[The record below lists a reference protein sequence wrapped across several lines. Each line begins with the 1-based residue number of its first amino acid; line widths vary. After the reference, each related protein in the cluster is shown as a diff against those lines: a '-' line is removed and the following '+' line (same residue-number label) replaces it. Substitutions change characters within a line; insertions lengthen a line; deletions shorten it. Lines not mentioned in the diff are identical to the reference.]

1 MLKLFRKIR
10 RKLIDERKLRRYLIY
25 AFGEIILVVVGILIA
40 LQVNNLNE
48 DRKTR
53 IVEVQIL
60 KDLIIGIE
68 DDIGSI
74 NYNIERHGEA
84 INSCNVL
91 LDIFNKNL
99 GYNDSLSRHFAA
111 IHYYTQFMNNKG
123 AYESIK
129 SKGFETISNKEL
141 RFNIINLY
149 EKWYPIIQKNDN
161 DLTNDILHIKRNFN
175 QTHFDK
181 FQLFQVTSEAFVYKG
196 EMIPNNINELQNNV
210 EYKYFLNSL
219 LSSHSAVLSLYKL
232 IEEMADEIIYKS
244 SVEIK
249 ELND

>member
-10 RKLIDERKLRRYLIY
+10 RKLIDERDLRRYLIY
-25 AFGEIILVVVGILIA
+25 AFGEIILVVAGILIA
-40 LQVNNLNE
+40 VQLNNLNE
-48 DRKTR
+48 DRKIRT
-53 IVEVQIL
+53 VEVQIL

-68 DDIGSI
+68 DDIASI
-74 NYNIERHGEA
+74 NYGIDKHSEA
-84 INSCNVL
+84 INSCKVL
-91 LDIFNKNL
+91 LDIFNKNI
-99 GYNDSLSRHFAA
+99 GYDDSLSHHFAA
-111 IHYYTQFMNNKG
+111 THYYTVFMNNKG
-123 AYESIK
+123 AYESLK

-141 RFNIINLY
+141 RFKIINLY
-149 EKWYPIIQKNDN
+149 EKWYPMIQKNDN

-181 FQLFQVTSEAFVYKG
+181 FQLFQVKAKGFVYKG

-219 LSSHSAVLSLYKL
+219 LASHSAVLSLYKL
-232 IEEMADEIIYKS
+232 IKEMADEIIYKS

>member
-1 MLKLFRKIR
+1 MLKLFRRIR
-10 RKLIDERKLRRYLIY
+10 RKLLDEGKLRRYLIY
-25 AFGEIILVVVGILIA
+25 AFGEILLVVIGILIA
-40 LQVNNLNE
+40 LHINNLNE

-53 IVEVQIL
+53 TVEEQIL

-74 NYNIERHGEA
+74 NYNIERHSEA

-91 LDIFNKNL
+91 LDIFNKNV

-111 IHYYTQFMNNKG
+111 IHYHTLFMNNKG
-123 AYESIK
+123 AYESLK
-129 SKGFETISNKEL
+129 SKGFKTISNKEL
-141 RFNIINLY
+141 RFIIINLY
-149 EKWYPIIQKNDN
+149 EKWYPMIQKNDN
-161 DLTNDILHIKRNFN
+161 DLTNDILHIKRSFN

-181 FQLFQVTSEAFVYKG
+181 FQLFQVTSKGFVYKG

-219 LSSHSAVLSLYKL
+219 LASHSAVLSLYKL
-232 IEEMADEIIYKS
+232 IKEIADETIDES
-244 SVEIK
+244 SVEIQK
-249 ELND
+249 LND